1 MTAMQFDARFLD
13 RLRDAFAAQLP
24 GFLPVQRWFGSKAH
38 RIQGVELA
46 DCVPVKLQQATAL
59 MAFAAV
65 RYDEI
70 PAETY
75 VLPLLWAPN
84 ERRSEGAER
93 ARVVTVPDRNSPD
106 EVVLTDAC
114 EDAEFLSM
122 MVRAIQ
128 GGISYV
134 GSRGELQANAT
145 TVLAKLLPGTA
156 EPPAGRRMKGEQSNT
171 SVIFGESVI
180 LKLFRRVTEGTN
192 PDLEIGLFLTEK
204 AHFRNVPPLAG
215 ALEYPIREGKSM
227 SVGMRQE
234 FVPKRGDAWRHKLA
248 SLGHYLSE
256 SFSRFRRGG
265 DSENELPAFLAGRS
279 VPADLAE
286 IGHALEELIGL
297 LGRRTAEL
305 HIALASGD
313 PESDFSPEPFTAG
326 SRESLK
332 RSIHD
337 LVVQN
342 FGLLRAKAGSFPDD
356 LRELAGKALELE
368 DDVLLACHSA
378 LDRGIRATCTRIHGD
393 YHLGQVLFTGDDFFI
408 IDFEGEPARPL
419 AERRAK
425 RSPLQ
430 DVAGMLRSLQY
441 AARAALL
448 SRQGPFY
455 GGDRDSQILL
465 ERLAGH
471 WQTLASA
478 RFLADYRE
486 TAKGASFLPADPREF
501 DALLRVHLLE
511 KAVYELGYELN
522 NRPEWLRIPLR
533 GIQELAG
540 GGRP

>member
-13 RLRDAFAAQLP
+13 RLRDAFATQLP
-24 GFLPVQRWFGSKAH
+24 GFLPTQRWFGSKAH

-46 DCVPVKLQQATAL
+46 ECVPIKLTHATAL

-65 RYDEI
+65 RYDEV

-75 VLPLLWAPN
+75 VLPLLWAPS
-84 ERRSEGAER
+84 ERRSEETGR
-93 ARVVTVPDRNSPD
+93 TRVVAVPDTSSPG
-106 EVVLTDAC
+106 EIALTDAC
-114 EDAEFLSM
+114 DDEEFLSM
-122 MVRAIQ
+122 IVRSIQ
-128 GGISYV
+128 GRVSYV

-145 TVLAKLLPGTA
+145 TVLSKLLPATQ

-171 SVIFGESVI
+171 SVAFGESLI

-215 ALEYPIREGKSM
+215 ALEYQSREGKSM
-227 SVGMRQE
+227 TLGVLQG
-234 FVPKRGDAWRHKLA
+234 FVPNRGDAWRHTLA

-256 SFSRFRRGG
+256 SFSWLRQGG
-265 DSENELPAFLAGRS
+265 GSEEELSAFLAGRS
-279 VPADLAE
+279 IPVDAAKVLND
-286 IGHALEELIGL
+286 LEELIGL

-305 HIALASGD
+305 HVALASGD
-313 PESDFSPEPFTAG
+313 PGSDFSPEPFTPG
-326 SRESLK
+326 FRESLE

-342 FGLLRAKAGSFPDD
+342 FGLLRGKADSFPDD
-356 LRELAGKALELE
+356 LRELAGKALDLE
-368 DDVLLACHSA
+368 DDVLLACQSA
-378 LDRGIRATCTRIHGD
+378 LDREIRATRTRIHGD
-393 YHLGQVLFTGDDFFI
+393 YHLGQVLFTGNDFFI

-419 AERRAK
+419 AERKAK

-441 AARAALL
+441 AAFATVL
-448 SRQGPFY
+448 SMQVPSHSE
-455 GGDRDSQILL
+455 RDSQVLL
-465 ERLAGH
+465 ERLANH

-478 RFLADYRE
+478 RFLAHYRE
-486 TAKGASFLPADPREF
+486 TAKGASFLPADPQEF
-501 DALLRVHLLE
+501 DDLLRVHLLE
-511 KAVYELGYELN
+511 KAAYELGYELN

-540 GGRP
+540 GEES